1 MANSSKDEEV
11 NLIDPLFTV
20 GSSPPVDHHEELF
33 YGENKGTTGSRVKV
47 QQQREKNIVSSG

>member
-20 GSSPPVDHHEELF
+20 GSSPPVDHHAELF
-33 YGENKGTTGSRVKV
+33 YGENKGATGSRVKV